1 MGQTSPCTAA
11 TYLQTGDFWLVTSG
25 PCVIDGTR
33 GECVTDGPG
42 NFVAGSS
49 CEFAYVGPRANLKR
63 EEWDFTTA
71 SKNSYASKELTCNN
85 DRLEVTINGTT
96 TKYCG
101 TGQAGLPS
109 EDEKNFRLPR
119 TVGVTGRAD
128 FAFKSYCGAWCRGSS
143 ECKTVDGEYQCKCG
157 SSTCSPTYNQLN
169 KAGFRVCASVCAS
182 ESGLRILGTSSVRHL
197 FRP

>member
-1 MGQTSPCTAA
+1 M
-11 TYLQTGDFWLVTSG
+11 TSG

-71 SKNSYASKELTCNN
+71 SKKSHYAKELTCNE

-128 FAFKSYCGAWCRGSS
+128 FAFKSYCGASWACRGGDPR
-143 ECKTVDGEYQCKCG
+143 CKTVDGEYQCKCG
-157 SSTCSPTYNQLN
+157 GYTCSPKYNQYN
-169 KAGFRVCASVCAS
+169 IKAGFRVCASVCAS